1 MIYDLKNGYFLAT
14 GTVVR
19 DAVLKYIGERK
30 TPITEFGIA
39 AGKRKDST
47 TIFID
52 LKCWRDL
59 AKYASL
65 ACKGDA
71 VAAIGA
77 IEEREYNGKVYKKLV
92 CEWLNIAVG
101 EAAVSDAA
109 PMPGVISTAS
119 YSDLEDADGE
129 LPF

>member
-14 GTVVR
+14 GTVTR
-19 DAVLKYIGERK
+19 DAQLKYIGERD

-47 TIFID
+47 TIFLD
-52 LKCWRDL
+52 LKCWREL

-65 ACKGDA
+65 AAKGDS
-71 VAAIGA
+71 VAAIGTV
-77 IEEREYNGKVYKKLV
+77 EEREYNGKIYKKLV
-92 CEWLNIAVG
+92 CEWLNIAVP
-101 EAAVSDAA
+101 DASA
-109 PMPGVISTAS
+109 PMPGVVSTAA
-119 YSDLEDADGE
+119 YSDIADADGD

>member
-19 DAVLKYIGERK
+19 DAQLKYIGERQ
-30 TPITEFGIA
+30 TPIAEFGIA

-52 LKCWRDL
+52 LKCWREL
-59 AKYASL
+59 ARYASL

-71 VAAIGA
+71 VAAIGT

-92 CEWLNIAVG
+92 CEWLNIAAETSG
-101 EAAVSDAA
+101 AAA
-109 PMPGVISTAS
+109 PMPGVVSGSS
-119 YSDLEDADGE
+119 YDDLADADGD

>member
-19 DAVLKYIGERK
+19 DAQLKYIGERK

-39 AGKRKDST
+39 AGKRKDTT

-52 LKCWRDL
+52 LKCWREL
-59 AKYASL
+59 ARYASL
-65 ACKGDA
+65 ACKGDS
-71 VAAIGA
+71 VAAIGT

-101 EAAVSDAA
+101 EAAATSA
-109 PMPGVISTAS
+109 PMPGVVSTS
-119 YSDLEDADGE
+119 NYSDLEDADGE

>member
-52 LKCWRDL
+52 LKCWREL
-59 AKYASL
+59 AMYASL

-71 VAAIGA
+71 VAAIGT

-92 CEWLNIAVG
+92 CEWLNIPVG
-101 EAAVSDAA
+101 EATASAA
-109 PMPGVISTAS
+109 PMPGVVSTTT
-119 YSDLEDADGE
+119 YSDLDDADGE

>member
-1 MIYDLKNGYFLAT
+1 MIYDLKNGSLLVT

-19 DAVLKYIGERK
+19 DAQLKYIGESK

-52 LKCWRDL
+52 LKCWRRL
-59 AKYASL
+59 AMYSSL
-65 ACKGDA
+65 ACKGDS
-71 VAAIGA
+71 VAAIGTV
-77 IEEREYNGKVYKKLV
+77 EEREYNGKVYKKLV
-92 CEWLNIAVG
+92 CEWLNIA
-101 EAAVSDAA
+101 ESNAAA
-109 PMPGVISTAS
+109 PMPGVVSTTT
-119 YSDLEDADGE
+119 YSELDDADGE

>member
-14 GTVVR
+14 GTAVR
-19 DAVLKYIGERK
+19 DAQLKYIGDRQ

-39 AGKRKDST
+39 VGKRKDST

-52 LKCWRDL
+52 LKCWREL
-59 AKYASL
+59 ARYASL

-71 VAAIGA
+71 VAAIGT

-101 EAAVSDAA
+101 ETAASSA
-109 PMPGVISTAS
+109 PMPGVVSTTT
-119 YSDLEDADGE
+119 YSDLDDADGDR
-129 LPF
+129 PF